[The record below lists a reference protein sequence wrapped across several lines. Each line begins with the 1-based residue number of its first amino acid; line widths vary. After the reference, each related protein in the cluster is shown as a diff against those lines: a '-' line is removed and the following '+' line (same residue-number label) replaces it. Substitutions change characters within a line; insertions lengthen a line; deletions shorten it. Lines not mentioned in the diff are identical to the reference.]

1 MALIFNSLP
10 FKSYKPKVLSSGAA
24 SRGRAQ
30 GAGVS
35 WQLKVA
41 GVPGRMKLPSLG
53 RHVGL
58 GEEGAEEGSF

>member
-1 MALIFNSLP
+1 M
-10 FKSYKPKVLSSGAA
+10 
-24 SRGRAQ
+24 
-30 GAGVS
+30 S

-53 RHVGL
+53 RQVGL

>member
-1 MALIFNSLP
+1 M
-10 FKSYKPKVLSSGAA
+10 
-24 SRGRAQ
+24 
-30 GAGVS
+30 S